1 MAVAA
6 QKSCWFKSLA
16 LSSLGVV
23 LAEGRLAS
31 TETETVILNM
41 IQANQD
47 YCLAYSQGEEEDSGR
62 QAERQGWSIF
72 KFWGIWGNCLLMKMG
87 HLFRGF

>member
-1 MAVAA
+1 MAGAA

-23 LAEGRLAS
+23 LSEGDLVD
-31 TETETVILNM
+31 TGIQTVILKM

-47 YCLAYSQGEEEDSGR
+47 YCLAYSPGEEEDSAW

-72 KFWGIWGNCLLMKMG
+72 ISSNLRILNLELSEFGIVRV
-87 HLFRGF
+87 F